1 MQPWRV
7 VRTTRAA
14 AVRSRGTAP
23 TPARRRPARGSRASR
38 VRRTHWYLSREPHHV
53 QPAAG
58 LPDGAAAGHARRS
71 RGRRGV
77 CQDAASVVAAAAQT
91 QDGCTD
97 GWAVS
102 ELLGKKPSG
111 CVVVIYVER
120 DSLNLTHYRFYG
132 GAPGCCLPDLS
143 GSKPAK
149 HPKADATGTKKERK
163 QHRRL
168 LERRCEVVDDIEELA
183 DRLFGTQ
190 L

>member
-1 MQPWRV
+1 M
-7 VRTTRAA
+7 
-14 AVRSRGTAP
+14 
-23 TPARRRPARGSRASR
+23 
-38 VRRTHWYLSREPHHV
+38 
-53 QPAAG
+53 
-58 LPDGAAAGHARRS
+58 
-71 RGRRGV
+71 
-77 CQDAASVVAAAAQT
+77 
-91 QDGCTD
+91 